1 MAEIIII
8 NQCNSINVILTVQ
21 QYLINTTNPPLLS
34 LDRFIIPF
42 KYLQPQINHHINH
55 NVVSPHTQNEST
67 HWHWYIVIP
76 STCSFHH
83 HLLRRCSRWIQ
94 SKRRRLLQNST
105 KSYTFEMEDSTNAML
120 SLVTWD
126 LDCPPCDNR

>member
-8 NQCNSINVILTVQ
+8 NQCNSINVIFNVQ
-21 QYLINTTNPPLLS
+21 HISNHYRLLS
-34 LDRFIIPF
+34 PDRFIIPF
-42 KYLQPQINHHINH
+42 KYLQPQINQHTNH
-55 NVVSPHTQNEST
+55 NVSPHTQNGST
-67 HWHWYIVIP
+67 HWHWYIVMP

-94 SKRRRLLQNST
+94 SRRSFQNST
-105 KSYTFEMEDSTNAML
+105 KSYTFEMEGSTNAML

-126 LDCPPCDNR
+126 LDCPPCDNQ